1 MTTCIKCFVNLFI
14 ANGTFEIWFEMTMTI
29 FNIFHCTFF
38 ARFIRESCTDTPRHL
53 VDEINQIKAFNFC
66 IAYIK
71 LIKMIEIYRRI
82 IYLKN
87 DPEGYIDIFIRN
99 KSVFHVNVDIFGIN
113 TNNNNIQYSTI
124 RDILLRFI

>member
-1 MTTCIKCFVNLFI
+1 
-14 ANGTFEIWFEMTMTI
+14 
-29 FNIFHCTFF
+29 
-38 ARFIRESCTDTPRHL
+38 
-53 VDEINQIKAFNFC
+53 
-66 IAYIK
+66 
-71 LIKMIEIYRRI
+71 MIEIYRRI